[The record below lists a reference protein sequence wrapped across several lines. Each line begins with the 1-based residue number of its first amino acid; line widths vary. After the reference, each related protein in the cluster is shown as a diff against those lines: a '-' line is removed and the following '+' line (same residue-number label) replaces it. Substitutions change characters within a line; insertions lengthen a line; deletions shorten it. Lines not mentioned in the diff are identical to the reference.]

1 MLSNFNVLLGVSG
14 GIACYKACEVVSRLK
29 KLNAGI
35 DVVMTKHATEF
46 VAPLTFETLSNR
58 PVVSDMFSRERE
70 WEVEHIALAKKADLC
85 IIAPATANVI
95 SKLAEGIADDMLT
108 TTYLALKCPVII
120 APAMNTN
127 MYENPV
133 IKANLEKLRKS
144 GVIVIDSAEGRL
156 ACGDVGKG
164 KMAEPID
171 IVAKAV
177 EVLCPKRD
185 YAGKRVL
192 VTAGATR
199 ENIDGVRF
207 ITNRSSGK
215 MGIEIAKA
223 AVKRGA
229 EVVLVKGLVQVSV
242 PSYISKVV
250 AVESTEQMYEAVM
263 ANYKDCDVI
272 IKAAAPSDYRPKKKI
287 TDKLKGEE
295 ITLELVKNPDIAK
308 AVGKEKGERKLVV
321 FCAETREL
329 MESAMKKLADKNAD
343 MVVANDVTMQ
353 GAGFDSDT
361 NIVTIAK
368 KDGFLKSYPV
378 MPKSQVADVILDE
391 IYK

>member
-29 KLNAGI
+29 KLNAGV

-85 IIAPATANVI
+85 IIAPATANII

-144 GVIVIDSAEGRL
+144 GVIVMDSAEGRL

-164 KMAEPID
+164 KMAEPLD

-229 EVVLVKGLVQVSV
+229 EVVLVKGLVQVGV

-378 MPKSQVADVILDE
+378 MPKSRVADVILDE

>member
-133 IKANLEKLRKS
+133 IKANLDKLRKS

-223 AVKRGA
+223 ALKRGA

-272 IKAAAPSDYRPKKKI
+272 IKAAAPSDYRPKKNI

>member
-29 KLNAGI
+29 KLNAGV

-58 PVVSDMFSRERE
+58 PVVSDMFKREKE

-85 IIAPATANVI
+85 IIAPATANII

-144 GVIVIDSAEGRL
+144 GVIVVDSAEGRL

-164 KMAEPID
+164 KMAEPSD

-229 EVVLVKGLVQVSV
+229 EVVLVKGLVQVGV

>member
-29 KLNAGI
+29 KLNAGV

-85 IIAPATANVI
+85 IIAPATANII

-108 TTYLALKCPVII
+108 TNYLALKCPVII

-144 GVIVIDSAEGRL
+144 GVIVVDSAEGRL

-164 KMAEPID
+164 KMAEPLD

-229 EVVLVKGLVQVSV
+229 EVVLVKGLVQVGV

>member
-29 KLNAGI
+29 KLNAGV

-85 IIAPATANVI
+85 IIAPATANII

-144 GVIVIDSAEGRL
+144 GVIVVDSAEGRL

-164 KMAEPID
+164 KMAEPLD

-229 EVVLVKGLVQVSV
+229 EVVLVKGLVQVGV

-329 MESAMKKLADKNAD
+329 MENAMKKLADKNAD

-368 KDGFLKSYPV
+368 KDGFIKSYPV

>member
-29 KLNAGI
+29 KLNAGV

-133 IKANLEKLRKS
+133 IKANLDKLRKS

-223 AVKRGA
+223 ALKRGA

>member
-29 KLNAGI
+29 KLNAGV

-85 IIAPATANVI
+85 IIAPATANII

-133 IKANLEKLRKS
+133 IKTNLEKLRKS
-144 GVIVIDSAEGRL
+144 GVIVVDSAEGRL

-164 KMAEPID
+164 KMAEPLD

-229 EVVLVKGLVQVSV
+229 EVVLVKGLVQVGV

-272 IKAAAPSDYRPKKKI
+272 IKAAAPSDYRPKEKI

-378 MPKSQVADVILDE
+378 MPKSQVAGVILDE

>member
-29 KLNAGI
+29 KLNAGV

-85 IIAPATANVI
+85 IIAPATANII

-133 IKANLEKLRKS
+133 IKANLDKLRKS
-144 GVIVIDSAEGRL
+144 GVIVVDSAEGRL

-164 KMAEPID
+164 KMAEPLD

-229 EVVLVKGLVQVSV
+229 EVVLVKGLVQVGV

>member
-85 IIAPATANVI
+85 IIAPATANII

-133 IKANLEKLRKS
+133 IKANLDKLRKS

-223 AVKRGA
+223 ALKRGA

-250 AVESTEQMYEAVM
+250 TVESTEQMYEAVM